1 MKITINKA
9 LTDLKL
15 LDKKIEKLECSIQC
29 VGLKSNSSE
38 KIEKSLK
45 TVKDFQNSAI
55 ADYQKL
61 IDLIA
66 RYNKLKNLITISNA
80 ITQVKI
86 GKETMTVAEAI
97 NKKYTI
103 GYEKNL
109 LETLIRQYSEV
120 KTLYENKMV
129 KTNDRLDKEV
139 VGVFGKEGKTTDTKN
154 IEAFKTAFL
163 NRNGYEI
170 IDPLD
175 IDKKIKEMTEKID
188 DFESNID
195 NALSVSNATTYIE
208 IDD

>member
-29 VGLKSNSSE
+29 IGLKSNSSE

-80 ITQVKI
+80 TTQIEI

-103 GYEKNL
+103 EYEKSL
-109 LETLIRQYSEV
+109 LETLISQYAGV
-120 KTLYENKMV
+120 KTLYESKMS